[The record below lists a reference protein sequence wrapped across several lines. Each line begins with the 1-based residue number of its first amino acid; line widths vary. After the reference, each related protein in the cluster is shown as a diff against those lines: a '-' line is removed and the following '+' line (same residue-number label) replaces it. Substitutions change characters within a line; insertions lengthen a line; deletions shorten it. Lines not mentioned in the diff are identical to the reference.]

1 MGRKRQQR
9 SLAVWMNH
17 ERVATW
23 QINPQGVHSLSYH
36 PSWIDSAA
44 ARPLSLS
51 LPLAKQTIS
60 GPVVERFFD
69 NLLPDNIDIRQ
80 RIQANFGVP
89 SNSAFDLLAEIG
101 RDCIGAVQLLPEGST
116 PETKDIQAFRLSEKA
131 VAARIRELPKARGG
145 LAGNS
150 DDFRISLAGAQ
161 EKLALLNCN
170 GIWYRPVGSTP
181 TTHILKLPLG
191 RFGVNDIDMSQSV
204 YNELFCGE
212 LLRAFGLPVANSEI
226 QTFEDQ
232 TVLVVERFD
241 RQWHNDQLIRLPQ
254 EDCCQALGVAS
265 GLKYQAD
272 GGPGMADMMA
282 LLQNSQTPLQDR
294 RQFFKAQL
302 LFYCLGA
309 IDGHAKNFSLFLKR
323 QGQFQLTPL
332 YDVMSVY
339 PVMGTKAGQIALQKV
354 KMAMAVYGQTP
365 HYKWQEI
372 KARHWQST
380 AKRCGFDGQLQGVV
394 EEITQQAESA
404 ITQTQRLLPQD
415 FPAEVA
421 ESIVAGFRS
430 GLSKLAAI

>member
-1 MGRKRQQR
+1 
-9 SLAVWMNH
+9 MNH

-23 QINPQGVHSLSYH
+23 QVNPQGVHSLSYH

-44 ARPLSLS
+44 SRPLSLS
-51 LPLAKQTIS
+51 LPLARQTIS

-69 NLLPDNIDIRQ
+69 NLLPDNMDIRK
-80 RIQANFGVP
+80 RIQANFGVA
-89 SNSAFDLLAEIG
+89 SHTAFDLLAEIG
-101 RDCIGAVQLLPEGST
+101 RDCVGAVQLLPEGIAPQT
-116 PETKDIQAFRLSEKA
+116 TTIQGTVLSEAEIAEK
-131 VAARIRELPKARGG
+131 IRQTPRARGG
-145 LAGNS
+145 LAGQT

-161 EKLALLNCN
+161 EKLALLNHQ
-170 GIWYRPVGSTP
+170 GQWQQPKGSTP

-204 YNELFCGE
+204 YNEWFCGE

-241 RQWHNDQLIRLPQ
+241 RQWHDDQLIRLPQ

-272 GGPGMADMMA
+272 GGPGMADIMV

-339 PVMGTKAGQIALQKV
+339 PVMGSKAGQIAPQKV
-354 KMAMAVYGQTP
+354 KMAMAVHGQTP
-365 HYKWQEI
+365 HYKWQEVQ
-372 KARHWQST
+372 ARHWQST

-394 EEITQQAESA
+394 EEITQQAEGA
-404 ITQTQRLLPQD
+404 IVQTLGLLTQD

-421 ESIVAGFRS
+421 ETIVDGFRS